1 MSLFNNNTEINEK
14 ELNNKIKI
22 NNNEEPGNYSNIIQ
36 NDDSFVSKVIH
47 IQDLERK
54 IQPSMSILHKNMKID
69 KWMRITY
76 KLHGSNSEERDKAL
90 DEYIEKNV
98 YSYVDNGTDNNEV
111 LFYSNNFL
119 GAYLTA
125 YNNHGDIVL
134 VPDDIWIAIMLYL
147 SKYINDNAEKLR
159 DTFVKHDGQKK
170 LVIKEFAS
178 SLEESLRL
186 EKDWSF
192 FFQEIIKLI
201 NINTKNNVVDKLQCD
216 FSTTDSIYKLV
227 STAAIMDSFKEY
239 FSYGRM
245 IMMCGINNVKF
256 KGTRNDWTHLLD
268 KLLSL
273 KEYDVDGK
281 LVKYVN
287 HVEIILNQ
295 FINTYDNKVDVN
307 FWNNIF
313 TTEERRVGSG
323 GQVQTYIDGW
333 FINIL
338 GHYKR
343 IDLDDI
349 VNNEITV
356 PIELINVFTGIT
368 KSLELKAGFTGVS
381 REDDY
386 YYRPQLGLIIYDTK
400 K

>member
-1 MSLFNNNTEINEK
+1 MRIS
-14 ELNNKIKI
+14 
-22 NNNEEPGNYSNIIQ
+22 
-36 NDDSFVSKVIH
+36 
-47 IQDLERK
+47 
-54 IQPSMSILHKNMKID
+54 D
-69 KWMRITY
+69 KWY
-76 KLHGSNSEERDKAL
+76 NWNDEEKAKAL
-90 DEYIEKNV
+90 DDYIVKDI
-98 YSYVDNGTDNNEV
+98 YSYVDNGTENNEV
-111 LFYSNNFL
+111 LLYANNFL

-159 DTFVKHDGQKK
+159 DTFVNHEGQKK

-186 EKDWSF
+186 EKEWSF

-201 NINTKNNVVDKLQCD
+201 NQNTKNNVVDKLQSD
-216 FSTTDSIYKLV
+216 FTTTSGIYKLV

-239 FSYGRM
+239 FTYGRM

-256 KGTRNDWTHLLD
+256 KGNRDDWTHLLD

-273 KEYDVDGK
+273 KEYDVD
-281 LVKYVN
+281 
-287 HVEIILNQ
+287 
-295 FINTYDNKVDVN
+295 VDVN

-313 TTEERRVGSG
+313 TTEERRIGSG
-323 GQVQTYIDGW
+323 GQVQTYLDGW
-333 FINIL
+333 FINFL
-338 GHYKR
+338 GYYKR

-349 VNNEITV
+349 VNNEIKV
-356 PIELINVFTGIT
+356 PIELINEFTGIT

-386 YYRPQLGLIIYDTK
+386 YYRPQL
-400 K
+400 